1 MVSLKVYSEFNIHKM
16 GALKNILSNWIVK
29 NILLAIVALAA
40 VIVLFSFALNL
51 LTNHNRVINVPDL
64 TGMTVEEAH
73 RAASSAGVKTGIL
86 DSVFVKRMARG
97 AVFSQNPKAGER
109 VKKGRRIFLTINS
122 VTARKVRMPNLVGY
136 SMRQAKAE
144 LNAKGLNLGK
154 LIYVS
159 DIATNNVLK
168 QLYHNADIRPGTS
181 IESGSDIDLQVGL
194 NEGEDRTYVPDAKGQ
209 KYLRAVDVIH
219 DNSLN
224 ISHLNFDSSVKNY
237 TDSLNSVVYRQSPS
251 PSQASV
257 LMGTQV
263 SLFLTVNPKKI
274 PASK

>member
-1 MVSLKVYSEFNIHKM
+1 M

-51 LTNHNRVINVPDL
+51 FTNHNRVITVPDL

-73 RAASSAGVKTGIL
+73 RAASSVGVKTGIM

-168 QLYHNADIRPGTS
+168 QLYHNMDIRPGTS

-194 NEGEDRTYVPDAKGQ
+194 NEGENRTYVPDVVGQ

-224 ISHLNFDSSVKNY
+224 VSHLNFDSSVKNY
-237 TDSLNSVVYRQSPS
+237 TDSLNAVVYRQSPLA
-251 PSQASV
+251 SQASI

-263 SLFLTVNPKKI
+263 SLSLTVNPSKI

>member
-1 MVSLKVYSEFNIHKM
+1 MAYLKVYSEYNIHKM

-51 LTNHNRVINVPDL
+51 LTNHNRVITVPDL

-73 RAASSAGVKTGIL
+73 RAASSVGVKTGIM

-168 QLYHNADIRPGTS
+168 QLYHNMDIRPGTS

-194 NEGEDRTYVPDAKGQ
+194 NEGENRTYVPDVVGQ

-224 ISHLNFDSSVKNY
+224 VSHLNFDSSVKNY
-237 TDSLNSVVYRQSPS
+237 TDSLNAVVYRQSPLA
-251 PSQASV
+251 SQASI

-263 SLFLTVNPKKI
+263 SLSLTVNPSKI

>member
-1 MVSLKVYSEFNIHKM
+1 
-16 GALKNILSNWIVK
+16 
-29 NILLAIVALAA
+29 
-40 VIVLFSFALNL
+40 
-51 LTNHNRVINVPDL
+51 
-64 TGMTVEEAH
+64 
-73 RAASSAGVKTGIL
+73 
-86 DSVFVKRMARG
+86 
-97 AVFSQNPKAGER
+97 
-109 VKKGRRIFLTINS
+109 
-122 VTARKVRMPNLVGY
+122 MPNLVGY

-168 QLYHNADIRPGTS
+168 QLYHNMDIRPGTS

-194 NEGEDRTYVPDAKGQ
+194 NEGENRTYVPDVVGQ

-224 ISHLNFDSSVKNY
+224 VSHLNFDSSVKNY
-237 TDSLNSVVYRQSPS
+237 TDSLNAVVYRQSPLA
-251 PSQASV
+251 SQASI

-263 SLFLTVNPKKI
+263 SLSLTVNPSKI